1 MAEELKEKINKAIK
15 ENFVGNF
22 IFSAEEEDK
31 IIYESSTLFRIACFK
46 STENIPIDK
55 YELIFIAIIIIAK
68 KWNNQSEPFYDF
80 IGNKLLGAKYEEN
93 KTKFRNQITK
103 VIDFLYKS
111 KKIFMLNYNK
121 KYYATILCHSF
132 SPISSINSFL
142 NLCFDIYCKD
152 LDQNFIINDP
162 TIDLI
167 ICSLNNKINNKS
179 DDEDLTLNSS
189 VYYLRVGI
197 KGLILYEPEKFK
209 DLLNFTLKYIDK
221 KFNYEASD
229 KTNYLTQLIDSWWNN
244 KIETLG
250 KEICKIRKET
260 KYIAYDYSQIKAFY
274 YLENGIVKLIIP
286 AFRISNNLDFLPIL
300 TIYNN
305 NIEILSTKINCSGS
319 GLIMTT
325 EQIIYT
331 LKEIIKSSYIKL
343 RIIITHFNKQIYDST
358 DTLFRDFILF
368 DRNKELINRECLPG
382 QYFLY
387 FKEINNLISY
397 PQEIQQTSE
406 INTYSLIANDGEKI
420 QSKNKIVFFNNVNS
434 KREIS
439 FLSNELN
446 NIKFKYGEEEFKII
460 EGYIYV
466 EISNNFNPKN
476 YGVRI
481 NQFVFNL
488 NIFPNTIKENSVLFN
503 ISNSC
508 NVGEKLKITIFEYS
522 TEKIISLTNIIR
534 FNNIS
539 INYDKKYYFG
549 NIIGNVNLVTEKFS
563 LKASFA
569 TQNQEVEIN
578 YDGGEFILKPP
589 LILWKINDVKWLC
602 DTKSNATWF
611 KDYNNGSI
619 IKLNYPLNV
628 NVELY
633 LGIHSIKPSSNKQ
646 YEIGNKLY
654 SLINTDST
662 NKFFDLFLKIDNESF
677 QLDKIFIKETFI
689 NNPLIIDSL
698 NKKIIWNPE
707 QYIGEKNFKLKL
719 NIIAQNN
726 REKQINLCNEKK
738 ILNFERY
745 KDGFYKLKIYKEKNS
760 FFKKEKDIEL
770 LFNYNFILGNEK
782 DIKYK
787 NKIIKLISVALFD
800 KEYTEKIE
808 PLYIDSL
815 KFLKETNYSSDL
827 YSGNL
832 FYYNNKNQKIYIDT
846 DCNQKTKINPVRIE
860 KRTENTIYLGYG
872 LDITNNDFE
881 FTDEFLLNS
890 KNRMCIKE
898 SRKCKELKY
907 IDYFEIEVEQETE
920 EKVHV

>member
-46 STENIPIDK
+46 STENIPFDK

-167 ICSLNNKINNKS
+167 IGSLNNKINNKS

-358 DTLFRDFILF
+358 DTLF
-368 DRNKELINRECLPG
+368 
-382 QYFLY
+382 
-387 FKEINNLISY
+387 S
-397 PQEIQQTSE
+397 
-406 INTYSLIANDGEKI
+406 
-420 QSKNKIVFFNNVNS
+420 
-434 KREIS
+434 
-439 FLSNELN
+439 
-446 NIKFKYGEEEFKII
+446 
-460 EGYIYV
+460 
-466 EISNNFNPKN
+466 
-476 YGVRI
+476 
-481 NQFVFNL
+481 
-488 NIFPNTIKENSVLFN
+488 
-503 ISNSC
+503 
-508 NVGEKLKITIFEYS
+508 
-522 TEKIISLTNIIR
+522 
-534 FNNIS
+534 
-539 INYDKKYYFG
+539 
-549 NIIGNVNLVTEKFS
+549 
-563 LKASFA
+563 
-569 TQNQEVEIN
+569 
-578 YDGGEFILKPP
+578 
-589 LILWKINDVKWLC
+589 
-602 DTKSNATWF
+602 
-611 KDYNNGSI
+611 
-619 IKLNYPLNV
+619 
-628 NVELY
+628 
-633 LGIHSIKPSSNKQ
+633 
-646 YEIGNKLY
+646 
-654 SLINTDST
+654 
-662 NKFFDLFLKIDNESF
+662 
-677 QLDKIFIKETFI
+677 
-689 NNPLIIDSL
+689 
-698 NKKIIWNPE
+698 
-707 QYIGEKNFKLKL
+707 
-719 NIIAQNN
+719 
-726 REKQINLCNEKK
+726 
-738 ILNFERY
+738 
-745 KDGFYKLKIYKEKNS
+745 
-760 FFKKEKDIEL
+760 
-770 LFNYNFILGNEK
+770 
-782 DIKYK
+782 
-787 NKIIKLISVALFD
+787 
-800 KEYTEKIE
+800 
-808 PLYIDSL
+808 
-815 KFLKETNYSSDL
+815 
-827 YSGNL
+827 
-832 FYYNNKNQKIYIDT
+832 
-846 DCNQKTKINPVRIE
+846 
-860 KRTENTIYLGYG
+860 
-872 LDITNNDFE
+872 
-881 FTDEFLLNS
+881 
-890 KNRMCIKE
+890 
-898 SRKCKELKY
+898 
-907 IDYFEIEVEQETE
+907 
-920 EKVHV
+920 